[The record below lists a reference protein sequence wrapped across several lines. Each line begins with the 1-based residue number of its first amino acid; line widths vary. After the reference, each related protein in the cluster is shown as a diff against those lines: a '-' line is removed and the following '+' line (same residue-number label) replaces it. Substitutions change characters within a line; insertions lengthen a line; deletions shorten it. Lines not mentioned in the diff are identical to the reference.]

1 MAKKADM
8 ANHIVTT
15 AVDLAGEK
23 GWRALTLVD
32 VAQAARVPMSALY
45 RHCPTKPDLL
55 AGFSRM
61 IDQVAL
67 SEGLPGADESPRDR
81 LFDLMM
87 RRFDV
92 LSGHRAGVKAIL
104 RDLRRDPLTALL
116 QARQLELSMRWTLQS
131 AGISTSGLIGR
142 ARVQA
147 LCLVYGLVLRAWE
160 QDDLAGTRP
169 HHESAGPAAA
179 PSRAV
184 AEHLRPPPRRAPGRA
199 AGRAGSPGGAGADA
213 ALDETRAALDD
224 NFAAVHNFL
233 LRCGRAGVRCCFI
246 VQPGVGP

>member
-1 MAKKADM
+1 MAKKADI

-15 AVDLAGEK
+15 AVDLAAEK
-23 GWRALTLVD
+23 GWRALTLAD

-61 IDQVAL
+61 IDQAVL
-67 SEGLPGADESPRDR
+67 SEGLPGEEESPRDR

-104 RDLRRDPLTALL
+104 RDLRLDPLTTLL

-131 AGISTSGLIGR
+131 AGISTAGLLGR

-147 LCLVYGLVLRAWE
+147 LGLIYGLVLRAWE
-160 QDDLAGTRP
+160 QDDSPDLDRTMKALDQRL
-169 HHESAGPAAA
+169 
-179 PSRAV
+179 RQ
-184 AEHLRPPPRRAPGRA
+184 AEQWENTFGRGRGERRAEPPA
-199 AGRAGSPGGAGADA
+199 QPEAQAGQEPT
-213 ALDETRAALDD
+213 L
-224 NFAAVHNFL
+224 H
-233 LRCGRAGVRCCFI
+233 
-246 VQPGVGP
+246 